1 MIVADCD
8 HLATFRTDV
17 PGGHQTCLKC
27 GTEFCFWLPR
37 PVVPDE
43 VLRQLASDIRSGWSR
58 MAADPLYRFYG
69 GEDTPQARDEHFE
82 RRAAEIAKWNRWHH
96 TVLDR
101 LRVQLGHGQ
110 QKSESRLIE
119 C

>member
-1 MIVADCD
+1 VIVADCD

-43 VLRQLASDIRSGWSR
+43 VLRQLASDIRAGWSR

-69 GEDTPQARDEHFE
+69 GEDTPQARDEHFQ
-82 RRAAEIAKWNRWHH
+82 RRAAEITKWNPLATTPSWTGCASSSGTGSKRASL
-96 TVLDR
+96 V
-101 LRVQLGHGQ
+101 
-110 QKSESRLIE
+110 
-119 C
+119 